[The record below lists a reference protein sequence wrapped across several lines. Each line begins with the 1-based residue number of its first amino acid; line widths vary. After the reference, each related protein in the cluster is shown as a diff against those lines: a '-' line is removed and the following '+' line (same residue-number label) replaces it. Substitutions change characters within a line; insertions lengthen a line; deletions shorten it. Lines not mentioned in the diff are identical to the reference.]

1 MRKVALLIGL
11 VFVSVLLMPF
21 AGAYE
26 FQAYGR
32 ITKVVDGD
40 TVWFHSYYGY
50 RAGETFKIRFAD
62 INAPPEIYTEEG
74 KESKAAL
81 EWLLD
86 NYGYY
91 VFLDVDDVYETDH
104 YGRVVAVLY
113 LPFWNYGYAST
124 STSGSSRTATRA
136 SGIITTSSTPTPGLS
151 GSRSDAFLSRHL
163 FNFHRK
169 HIPLNRGGEH
179 KHSYQTVTL
188 FMGGKGWMLTGR

>member
-62 INAPPEIYTEEG
+62 INAPEIYTEEG

-113 LPFWNYGYAST
+113 LPFWNYGYALNINEWLVEN
-124 STSGSSRTATRA
+124 GYA
-136 SGIITTSSTPTPGLS
+136 SIW
-151 GSRSDAFLSRHL
+151 DHYNE
-163 FNFHRK
+163 FN
-169 HIPLNRGGEH
+169 PY
-179 KHSYQTVTL
+179 SWTL
-188 FMGGKGWMLTGR
+188 WVPI